1 MKSSDALQAGLI
13 LVCGVTMTVTGR
25 ALQPSQ
31 PSVGAWGLERLLG
44 MGLSIG
50 GVVIVAVWLL
60 ALAAALVAELLQ
72 RQGSTT
78 ASRVAGRCT
87 PAVMRRLAAAVLGVN
102 LLAVPAMAQA
112 APGGSGSGS
121 PSTVVAGSAVTP
133 EMGLTSDG
141 PTTVRSGASADA
153 AAGIRAAPYWS
164 PQLLAADDEKGELPT
179 DRSSVSPAWKPAPIP
194 ADGGLMLGPGTRTA
208 LDDAEVVVSPGDSL
222 WSIVATQLGPLATA
236 ADVAEAWPAWYGAN
250 RTTIGDDPSLLIP
263 GQVLLPPTP
272 SR

>member
-13 LVCGVTMTVTGR
+13 LACGVVLTVTGR

-31 PSVGAWGLERLLG
+31 LSAEGWGLERLLG
-44 MGLSIG
+44 TGLSIG

-72 RQGSTT
+72 RQGLTT
-78 ASRVAGRCT
+78 ASRITGRCS
-87 PAVMRRLAAAVLGVN
+87 PAVMRRLAATVLGVN

-112 APGGSGSGS
+112 APFDPGSGS
-121 PSTVVAGSAVTP
+121 PGTVVAGSAVTP
-133 EMGLTSDG
+133 EIRPTSGG
-141 PTTVRSGASADA
+141 PATVRSGASADA
-153 AAGIRAAPYWS
+153 AAGTRAAPYWS
-164 PQLLAADDEKGELPT
+164 PQLLAADDEAGELPM
-179 DRSSVSPAWKPAPIP
+179 DRSSVSPAWKPAPMP

-208 LDDAEVVVSPGDSL
+208 LGDAEVVVSPGDSL

-236 ADVAEAWPAWYGAN
+236 ADVAEAWPVWYEAN

-263 GQVLLPPTP
+263 GQVLLSPTP